1 MTGQVM
7 LGSNKKKQWFLQKN
21 WKYSGQWSQKCSSL
35 LQRKKMKFSST
46 QTQAYSV
53 NQTQASSM
61 YYVNQSNWSTQSF
74 GNCIQR
80 SKESNFSLMAFLYEP
95 SFLTF
100 FFLFARTRL
109 QEMRKKWVE
118 SFSVQHFNG
127 FGCHC
132 IGIPITAVLNWQHWR
147 SPAKHTFTVFLHL
160 HVE

>member
-7 LGSNKKKQWFLQKN
+7 LGSNKKAVIPPKKTGNTVTSEARNALHYCN
-21 WKYSGQWSQKCSSL
+21 
-35 LQRKKMKFSST
+35 KKMKFSST